1 MDESSGGPDDGSR
14 ALRAALA
21 GVAAFA
27 LGYLLPG
34 TLQLPTLAYDPLRH
48 LFSLQRTLTGVQ
60 MRYFSDLLTA
70 TSASLI
76 TFAIAWRFHWIKRL
90 NRLKPAQGF
99 SVAAG
104 VALSLVALDV
114 AYYLSRLLA
123 AV

>member
-1 MDESSGGPDDGSR
+1 MNRERPAADPGTR

-34 TLQLPTLAYDPLRH
+34 TLQLPTLAYDPVHRAL
-48 LFSLQRTLTGVQ
+48 SLQRSLSGLQ

-70 TSASLI
+70 SGASLI
-76 TFAIAWRFHWIKRL
+76 AAAVAYRL
-90 NRLKPAQGF
+90 DRRQGF
-99 SVAAG
+99 GVAAG

>member
-1 MDESSGGPDDGSR
+1 VAEARPDPGSR

-34 TLQLPTLAYDPLRH
+34 TLQLPTLAYDPVRH
-48 LFSLQRTLTGVQ
+48 ALSVQRTLSGLQ

-70 TSASLI
+70 SCASLVAA
-76 TFAIAWRFHWIKRL
+76 AIAHRL
-90 NRLKPAQGF
+90 DRRQGF
-99 SVAAG
+99 GVAAG